1 MSDITSLV
9 NAAEEGDQQAAAE
22 LFDRVYADLH
32 RMATSRMAMEKDG
45 HTLQPT
51 ALINE
56 VYLRLFGLRRDGSEQ
71 ESLDWKSRGHFFAA
85 AAEAMRR
92 ILVESARSRGRQKRG
107 GGAVREM
114 LDVESIPQPEFADDV
129 LALNDALDALTETN
143 PQIGQ
148 FVTLRYFGGFTI
160 KEASEALGFSPRT
173 GDAYW
178 AYARAWLLAEIK
190 RDTSSGQ

>member
-1 MSDITSLV
+1 MSEITSLV
-9 NAAEEGDQQAAAE
+9 NAAGEGDQQAAAD
-22 LFDRVYADLH
+22 LFNRVYADLY
-32 RMATSRMAMEKDG
+32 RMASSRMANEKSD

-56 VYLRLFGLRRDGSEQ
+56 VYLRLFGLRRGEAESENV
-71 ESLDWKSRGHFFAA
+71 DWKSRGHFFAA

-92 ILVESARSRGRQKRG
+92 ILVESARSKQRQKRG

-114 LDVESIPQPEFADDV
+114 LDPNAIAQPEFADEV
-129 LALNDALDALTETN
+129 LALNDALDALTVSN
-143 PQIGQ
+143 PVIGK
-148 FVTLRYFGGFTI
+148 FVTLRYFGGLTI

-173 GDAYW
+173 GDGYW

-190 RDTSSGQ
+190 RGSG

>member
-1 MSDITSLV
+1 MSEITELV
-9 NAAEEGDQQAAAE
+9 NAAAEGDERAAAA

-32 RMATSRMAMEKDG
+32 RMASSRMALEKSD

-56 VYLRLFGLRRDGSEQ
+56 VYLRLFGIRRDSEP
-71 ESLDWKSRGHFFAA
+71 ETTDWKNRGHFFAA

-92 ILVESARSRGRQKRG
+92 ILVESARSKQRKKRG
-107 GGAVREM
+107 GGVVREL
-114 LDVESIPQPEFADDV
+114 LDPDALAAPKFADEV
-129 LALNDALDALTETN
+129 LALNDALDALKATN
-143 PQIGQ
+143 PQVGQ
-148 FVTLRYFGGFTI
+148 LVTLRYFGGLTI
-160 KEASEALGFSPRT
+160 KEASESLGISPRT

-190 RDTSSGQ
+190 RGAGESD